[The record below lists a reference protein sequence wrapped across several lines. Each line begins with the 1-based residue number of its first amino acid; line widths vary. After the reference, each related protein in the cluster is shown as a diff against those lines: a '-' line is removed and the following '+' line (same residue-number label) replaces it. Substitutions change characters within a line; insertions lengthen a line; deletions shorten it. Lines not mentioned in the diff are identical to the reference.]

1 MAHGGEGWRAAL
13 GPMRRHVT
21 PLIAPHDNPSAHAR
35 GTVRPR
41 APCVKLLQG
50 PQWTYIVR
58 CGGVPGTG
66 AVVGVCAVVDPDVVR
81 AVGPDEWR
89 PARPGDRPA
98 RGRSRRRPGHP
109 RSSIDSRR
117 PIARSGRPK
126 AVARAAG
133 SRVRRPSHRPP
144 GPGRRRPSRRRQR
157 RPSRATPAT
166 AVPRDASGS
175 RPPAGPPGT
184 AGHVTRPPGCRVAE
198 AVTSGPYGRPSVPPD
213 GRRRLAYPSNRPRLA
228 GWRWCPD
235 DPARWCVSG
244 LRLFSI
250 ASVD

>member
-1 MAHGGEGWRAAL
+1 MRGEPFGRE
-13 GPMRRHVT
+13 RHVSSCCRVHSGHTSSGVAACRGPGPWWASARSWT
-21 PLIAPHDNPSAHAR
+21 PTSY
-35 GTVRPR
+35 G
-41 APCVKLLQG
+41 
-50 PQWTYIVR
+50 
-58 CGGVPGTG
+58 
-66 AVVGVCAVVDPDVVR
+66 
-81 AVGPDEWR
+81 
-89 PARPGDRPA
+89 
-98 RGRSRRRPGHP
+98 
-109 RSSIDSRR
+109 
-117 PIARSGRPK
+117 RSGRMSG
-126 AVARAAG
+126 A
-133 SRVRRPSHRPP
+133 PP
-144 GPGRRRPSRRRQR
+144 GPATGPPAGAPGGAPAIHDHPSIHEGQSLAPGARRRWPARRAPGSAGRPTGRLGRAVVVRPARRQR